1 MKVEFCLSL
10 VMVKYH
16 RCNYAGQIFKLF
28 QITTVGSVSREG
40 CYFHRKRSLTGV
52 NHWSFA
58 IKGLGGIFLVSAR
71 LGNM

>member
-28 QITTVGSVSREG
+28 QITTVGSVGREG

-58 IKGLGGIFLVSAR
+58 IKGLGGIFLVGAR